1 MPASGPDFD
10 AHLAL
15 AQWLSLSGDAAAA
28 LPVPEPARALL
39 DATTAVHG
47 DLLVAAVGEI
57 ADVVQRDPRWPV
69 ILRERVITRR
79 TLDSI
84 GADLDLTRERV
95 RQLEAALRE
104 ELASGPL
111 TGLVV
116 DGLRRRIHPFTHVAD
131 VLAAVPCLLEPIPD
145 TGVNLLDVV
154 EAVAPDWSLVG
165 CGWLVADGAADRV
178 DAVLREFADDTGA
191 ADVAAVAGVLGVDAG
206 LLADYLSTVGCRFL
220 FRGHVLTRDRSIG
233 DRALAVLT
241 LADGPMTTAQLAE
254 LIPGRTKPSI
264 RNALGAEPR
273 IVRSAPDT
281 WTVAGREDRNPV
293 NHARPEMTPGMYVHQ
308 GRWSLLVDVDD
319 ATSADVSYEI
329 PHAIPA
335 LLDATFDVPVN
346 LPGELGPKSVRW
358 RRQGAVGTSI
368 ADHLAEGSH
377 AGGRV
382 RVIVEKYMETVGVPP
397 TTGHGPWATVFSAMG
412 LGDPPAD
419 QREALSVVAEAIG
432 LPADA
437 PHCSVAARLEL
448 RGQFFVAEC
457 LADALAQGYTLE
469 P

>member
-1 MPASGPDFD
+1 MPASEPDFD
-10 AHLAL
+10 AHPAL
-15 AQWLSLSGDAAAA
+15 AQWLSLSGYAAAA
-28 LPVPEPARALL
+28 LPVPEPARSLL
-39 DATTAVHG
+39 DATSAVHG

-104 ELASGPL
+104 ELASGPV

-131 VLAAVPCLLEPIPD
+131 VLSAVPRLLEPIPD

-264 RNALGAEPR
+264 RNALGAEPS

-335 LLDATFDVPVN
+335 LLDAPFDVPVN

-377 AGGRV
+377 GGGRV
-382 RVIVEKYMETVGVPP
+382 RVIVEKHMEIGGVPP
-397 TTGHGPWATVFSAMG
+397 TTWHGPWATVFSAMG

-437 PHCSVAARLEL
+437 PHRSVAARLEL
-448 RGQFFVAEC
+448 RGQFFVGEC